1 MENVCQIIKKYN
13 NHVSRKKPKLTPSC
27 NCRMRDDCSMNGNSL
42 LNNVIYKCTIS
53 PTTTTEQRAYLGLA
67 EGEWKQRYYNHTR
80 SFKNARHKNDTTLS
94 QNWTTIYQNWKK
106 KSILKI
112 VPGHS
117 NISKWSFLCLHEKLY
132 IATYHDQEKLL
143 NKRSK
148 LISKCRH
155 ENQFLLTN
163 YKAND

>member
-94 QNWTTIYQNWKK
+94 QN
-106 KSILKI
+106 
-112 VPGHS
+112 
-117 NISKWSFLCLHEKLY
+117 
-132 IATYHDQEKLL
+132 
-143 NKRSK
+143 
-148 LISKCRH
+148 
-155 ENQFLLTN
+155 
-163 YKAND
+163 